1 MVGEWGRMVG
11 MKRDGTHIVV
21 DALQSS
27 LSLQSRS
34 TMHSTFESAEARLLC
49 DRALTQTGDEDR
61 SLASLAFIEVFG

>member
-34 TMHSTFESAEARLLC
+34 TMHSTFESAEARLRSAVELHS
-49 DRALTQTGDEDR
+49 DKAGDER
-61 SLASLAFIEVFG
+61 PVSCFSRFY